1 MGQIDPYQNEKT
13 MGKCPY
19 SRVDKMSAR
28 CSSIHS
34 AKSHRLRPRRKSSR
48 KEAEHSLRYGQG
60 QERGDKWIRHLTVY
74 GSVLYCNK
82 HSKRGY
88 ARLPVFASAQ
98 RHFRDGS
105 LISSE
110 ITTQEDKT
118 IDNKKKEEVIRF
130 KTTTDHK
137 AKIERAAEKRGITV
151 SEYLR
156 QSVNA
161 KLSRE
166 RPMDWYPTIERLEA
180 ICAGADGETREALI
194 DLIRSLY
201 KGGA

>member
-1 MGQIDPYQNEKT
+1 M
-13 MGKCPY
+13 
-19 SRVDKMSAR
+19 
-28 CSSIHS
+28 
-34 AKSHRLRPRRKSSR
+34 
-48 KEAEHSLRYGQG
+48 
-60 QERGDKWIRHLTVY
+60 
-74 GSVLYCNK
+74 
-82 HSKRGY
+82 
-88 ARLPVFASAQ
+88 PVFASAQ
-98 RHFRDGS
+98 RHFREAS
-105 LISSE
+105 LIPSNE
-110 ITTQEDKT
+110 RTKQKELEDKT

-156 QSVNA
+156 QSVNS

-166 RPMDWYPTIERLEA
+166 RPMDWYPTIARLES

>member
-1 MGQIDPYQNEKT
+1 M
-13 MGKCPY
+13 
-19 SRVDKMSAR
+19 
-28 CSSIHS
+28 
-34 AKSHRLRPRRKSSR
+34 
-48 KEAEHSLRYGQG
+48 
-60 QERGDKWIRHLTVY
+60 
-74 GSVLYCNK
+74 
-82 HSKRGY
+82 
-88 ARLPVFASAQ
+88 PVFASAQ
-98 RHFRDGS
+98 RHFGEAS
-105 LISSE
+105 LRPSDE
-110 ITTQEDKT
+110 RTKQKELEDKT

-180 ICAGADGETREALI
+180 ICAGAEGEVRENLI
-194 DLIRSLY
+194 KLIRDLY